1 MRLRSIIDL
10 RLSALRVTLIG
21 RKEDAR
27 RRKIL
32 YLGEGNFVEPRAR
45 SRRSKCTIQYDKMKI
60 WLPKNQK
67 ELKGYF
73 KDPLYKNSFF
83 IMLTSISNAG
93 FGFIFWMLAAK
104 LYPKE
109 DVGIATALIS
119 SMALLVLLSRFG
131 LDQSI
136 IRFFPER
143 DKGSVFGTSAII
155 TTFFAVL
162 FGIIFIAGIDLW
174 SPQLDIVRKYA
185 LLYLV
190 FLAANSVISLTGVSF
205 IGIRRAE
212 YYFFQ
217 SLLVGSRVIFLF
229 PLVFLGALG
238 IFSSVGISFIIA
250 SIFSAFFLFRFG
262 IKPSGMD
269 RKFLNDSL
277 HFSAGNYIA
286 GLLMTAP
293 NLILPIMVL
302 NILGAEETAHYYIAY
317 AIASLLFMIP
327 GAFSTSLFV
336 EGSHGEALKKN
347 TLKALSAIASLL
359 APAVIILY
367 LFGGLLLG
375 IIGKSYVEGFDLLR
389 IFALS
394 SFFVAICQLYFS
406 IKKVQKDIK
415 GLILLSALI
424 FVLIIG
430 LSYVFMLE
438 FGIIGVGY
446 AWMAGYGL
454 SSLVVGGMV
463 KRERWV

>member
-1 MRLRSIIDL
+1 MCTK
-10 RLSALRVTLIG
+10 AL
-21 RKEDAR
+21 K
-27 RRKIL
+27 K
-32 YLGEGNFVEPRAR
+32 YLN
-45 SRRSKCTIQYDKMKI
+45 
-60 WLPKNQK
+60 
-67 ELKGYF
+67 
-73 KDPLYKNSFF
+73 DPLYKNSFF

-143 DKGSVFGTSAII
+143 DKGSVFSTSAII

-162 FGIIFIAGIDLW
+162 FGFIFIAGIDTW
-174 SPQLDIVRKYA
+174 SPQLDIAREYA
-185 LLYLV
+185 PLYLI

-217 SLLVGSRVIFLF
+217 SLMVGSRVIFLF

-238 IFSSVGISFIIA
+238 IFSSAGISFIIA

-262 IKPSGMD
+262 IKPSRMD
-269 RKFLNDSL
+269 REFLNDSL

-293 NLILPIMVL
+293 NQILPIMVL

-327 GAFSTSLFV
+327 IAFSTSLFV

-347 TLKALSAIASLL
+347 TLKSLSAIASLL

-367 LFGGLLLG
+367 LFGGFLLG

-394 SFFVAICQLYFS
+394 SLFVAICRVYFS
-406 IKKVQKDIK
+406 IKKVQKDVK
-415 GLILLSALI
+415 GLVFLSALI
-424 FVLIIG
+424 FVLITG
-430 LSYVFMLE
+430 LSYAFMLE

-446 AWMAGYGL
+446 AWMVGYGIGC
-454 SSLVVGGMV
+454 VCVGVMV
-463 KRERWV
+463 WKEEWV

>member
-1 MRLRSIIDL
+1 MDITTKIKTRII
-10 RLSALRVTLIG
+10 
-21 RKEDAR
+21 
-27 RRKIL
+27 
-32 YLGEGNFVEPRAR
+32 NH
-45 SRRSKCTIQYDKMKI
+45 M
-60 WLPKNQK
+60 
-67 ELKGYF
+67 
-73 KDPLYKNSFF
+73 KDPLYRISFF
-83 IMLTSISNAG
+83 IMLTSVTNAG

-119 SMALLVLLSRFG
+119 SMALLVMLSRFG

-143 DKGSVFGTSAII
+143 DKSSVFGTSVAI

-162 FGIIFIAGIDLW
+162 FGIIFIAGIDTW
-174 SPQLDIVRKYA
+174 SPQLDIARKYSP
-185 LLYLV
+185 LYLI
-190 FLAANSVISLTGVSF
+190 FLAASSIISLTGVSF
-205 IGIRRAE
+205 IGIRKAE
-212 YYFFQ
+212 YYFLQ

-238 IFSSVGISFIIA
+238 IFSSVGVSFTLA
-250 SIFSAFFLFRFG
+250 SLFSAFFLFRFG

-269 RKFLNDSL
+269 REFLNDSL

-293 NLILPIMVL
+293 NQILPIMVL

-327 GAFSTSLFV
+327 IAFSTSLFV

-367 LFGGLLLG
+367 LFGGFLLG
-375 IIGKSYVEGFDLLR
+375 IIGKTYVEGFDLLR
-389 IFALS
+389 TLALS

-424 FVLIIG
+424 FILITG
-430 LSYVFMLE
+430 LSYTFMLE

-454 SSLVVGGMV
+454 SSLVAGVMV
-463 KRERWV
+463 WRERWV

>member
-1 MRLRSIIDL
+1 MN
-10 RLSALRVTLIG
+10 
-21 RKEDAR
+21 
-27 RRKIL
+27 
-32 YLGEGNFVEPRAR
+32 LG
-45 SRRSKCTIQYDKMKI
+45 
-60 WLPKNQK
+60 LPKNLI
-67 ELKGYF
+67 ELKQHLH
-73 KDPLYKNSFF
+73 DPLFKNSIF
-83 IMLTSISNAG
+83 IMLTSISSAG
-93 FGFIFWMLAAK
+93 FGFFFWMLAAK

-131 LDQSI
+131 LGQSI

-143 DKGSVFGTSAII
+143 DKGSVFGTSVAI

-162 FGIIFIAGIDLW
+162 FGIIFIAGIDTW
-174 SPQLDIVRKYA
+174 SPQLDIAREYA
-185 LLYLV
+185 PLYLI
-190 FLAANSVISLTGVSF
+190 FLAASSIISLTGVSF

-238 IFSSVGISFIIA
+238 IFSSVGVSFTLA
-250 SIFSAFFLFRFG
+250 SLLSAFFLFRFG
-262 IKPSGMD
+262 IKPSRMD
-269 RKFLNDSL
+269 REFLNDSL

-293 NLILPIMVL
+293 NQILPIMVL

-327 GAFSTSLFV
+327 LAFSTSLFV

-347 TLKALSAIASLL
+347 TLKALFAIVSLL
-359 APAVIILY
+359 TPAMIILY
-367 LFGGLLLG
+367 LFGGFLLG

-389 IFALS
+389 IFAFS

-406 IKKVQKDIK
+406 IKKVQKDVK
-415 GLILLSALI
+415 GLVFVSALI
-424 FVLIIG
+424 FVLITG

-438 FGIIGVGY
+438 FGIVGIGY

-454 SSLVVGGMV
+454 GSLVVGGMV
-463 KRERWV
+463 WREGWV